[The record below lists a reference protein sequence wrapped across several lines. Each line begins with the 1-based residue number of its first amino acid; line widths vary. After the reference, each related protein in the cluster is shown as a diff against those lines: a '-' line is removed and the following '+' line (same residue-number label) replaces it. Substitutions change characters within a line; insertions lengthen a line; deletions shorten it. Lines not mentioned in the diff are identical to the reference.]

1 MAANRRF
8 DTIQDELREA
18 ERWLQQLTR
27 EQTFRKAGLCSP
39 TFGLHT
45 AASDESHYEVSAE
58 VPHGRAAFMRIFSFL
73 GKWPLLRQI
82 RQLADG
88 TGVESMSEKTRSL

>member
-45 AASDESHYEVSAE
+45 AASDESHYEVSARG
-58 VPHGRAAFMRIFSFL
+58 PARAGCIYENLQFSREMAVAAAN
-73 GKWPLLRQI
+73 PS
-82 RQLADG
+82 
-88 TGVESMSEKTRSL
+88 TG